1 MKSHWRRACGKMG
14 QKKKR
19 KKGVWTYYT
28 QENGVRLS
36 FTYYYDFL

>member
-1 MKSHWRRACGKMG
+1 MKSHWGRACGKMG
-14 QKKKR
+14 QKKR
-19 KKGVWTYYT
+19 KKGMWTYYT